1 LKKLLELKL
10 KGFKNGKRVPNPHP
24 KDVQINFTMSKFG
37 LEVLFKRKKCTTI
50 MKMTKF
56 I

>member
-1 LKKLLELKL
+1 LKKLLKLKL
-10 KGFKNGKRVPNPHP
+10 KGLKNGKRVPKRHP
-24 KDVQINFTMSKFG
+24 KDVQIR

>member
-24 KDVQINFTMSKFG
+24 KDVQIRLK
-37 LEVLFKRKKCTTI
+37 VVFKRKKCTTI
-50 MKMTKF
+50 MKITKF